1 MRTARDGRVP
11 LAFSRSAWS
20 STANAAMRRRRIRP
34 ALRRMRERFSDGT
47 TRDRERCAIARDGD
61 GAPYDT
67 VPYTCPQ
74 ACPVTAEFSWSQ
86 SR

>member
-1 MRTARDGRVP
+1 
-11 LAFSRSAWS
+11 
-20 STANAAMRRRRIRP
+20 
-34 ALRRMRERFSDGT
+34 MRERFSDGT

-86 SR
+86 SH

>member
-1 MRTARDGRVP
+1 
-11 LAFSRSAWS
+11 
-20 STANAAMRRRRIRP
+20 MRRHRIRP

>member
-1 MRTARDGRVP
+1 
-11 LAFSRSAWS
+11 
-20 STANAAMRRRRIRP
+20 MRRHRIRP
-34 ALRRMRERFSDGT
+34 ALQRMRERFSGETVCDH
-47 TRDRERCAIARDGD
+47 ERIAIARD